1 MSRTTFDWQIKNAD
15 QQLGWYQ
22 FPKNIMTY
30 FKKFG
35 NGLKNNV
42 LRLRFFERFLTI
54 CSAPLDI

>member
-15 QQLGWYQ
+15 QQLGWFNFQ
-22 FPKNIMTY
+22 KFMTY
-30 FKKFG
+30 FKKFV